1 MTLKFYFDEDS
12 ADRVLTD
19 SLRARGFKVS
29 APTESG
35 LFGADDEVQLGWSTE
50 NGFVL
55 VSHNVSDFC
64 RIHSEFLAHGKIHEG
79 IILMRQ
85 QSLGIGEKLRRLV
98 RLAHT
103 RSPEEMR
110 NRVEFLSHWGK
121 ALS

>member
-1 MTLKFYFDEDS
+1 VILKFYFDEDS
-12 ADRVLTD
+12 ADRALID
-19 SLRARGFKVS
+19 SLRARGLEVS
-29 APTESG
+29 ASMESG
-35 LFGADDEVQLGWSTE
+35 LFGADDEAQLSWCAQ

-55 VSHNVSDFC
+55 VSHNVSDFY
-64 RIHSEFLAHGKIHEG
+64 RLHSEFLTQGKLHQG

-98 RLAHT
+98 RISHT
-103 RSPEEMR
+103 RSSEEMR